1 MRWPSRRHAG
11 AGRLAG
17 RPPHP
22 GPPARRLIAAGAG
35 AGVLLTVLLVPAAP
49 SAERLAT
56 RLAAVVHTLG
66 FKAREAGAG
75 QRYPAPAGTFAAVG
89 ALFTTGTATSATSGS
104 TLVAVGR
111 RHRAVRL
118 GSHFCTASVV
128 NSPAG
133 NLVLTAAHCLAGL
146 SARQIVFVP
155 EYRDGAAPDGV
166 WPVTRAVVD
175 EAWSASASPDDDMA
189 FLLVHQPGT
198 KASVQSFTG
207 GERLGFGQPPRQ
219 LVRVTGYPDAAGA
232 PVSCLNQATP
242 LGAVRLEFDCDGF
255 ATGTSGSALLADV
268 SPVTGLGT
276 VLGIIGGYQQGGNT
290 ASVSYADRVGAVVA
304 ALYKRATGR

>member
-1 MRWPSRRHAG
+1 MRWPSLRHTAPG
-11 AGRLAG
+11 FLARGGRY
-17 RPPHP
+17 P
-22 GPPARRLIAAGAG
+22 GQSARMLVAAGAG
-35 AGVLLTVLLVPAAP
+35 TGVLLTVLLVPAAP

-56 RLAAVVHTLG
+56 RLTAVVHTLG

-75 QRYPAPAGTFAAVG
+75 QRYPAPAGTSAAVG
-89 ALFTTGTATSATSGS
+89 ALFTTGTTTSATSSS
-104 TLVAVGR
+104 TVVAVGR
-111 RHRAVRL
+111 GHERRRL

-128 NSPAG
+128 GSRAG

-146 SARQIVFVP
+146 SPSQIVFVP
-155 EYRDGAAPDGV
+155 EYRDGAAPYGV
-166 WPVTRAVVD
+166 WPVTRVVVD
-175 EAWSASASPDDDMA
+175 GPWSASASPEDDLA

-198 KASVQSFTG
+198 RASVQSFTG

-219 LVRVTGYPDAAGA
+219 LVRVTGYPDNAGA
-232 PVSCLNQATP
+232 PVSCLNDATP
-242 LGAVRLEFDCDGF
+242 FGAVQLEFDCDGF
-255 ATGTSGSALLADV
+255 AAGTSGSALLAGV

>member
-1 MRWPSRRHAG
+1 M
-11 AGRLAG
+11 
-17 RPPHP
+17 
-22 GPPARRLIAAGAG
+22 
-35 AGVLLTVLLVPAAP
+35 VD
-49 SAERLAT
+49 
-56 RLAAVVHTLG
+56 
-66 FKAREAGAG
+66 
-75 QRYPAPAGTFAAVG
+75 
-89 ALFTTGTATSATSGS
+89 
-104 TLVAVGR
+104 
-111 RHRAVRL
+111 
-118 GSHFCTASVV
+118 
-128 NSPAG
+128 SPAG

-146 SARQIVFVP
+146 SPSQIVFVP
-155 EYRDGAAPDGV
+155 EYRDGAAPYGV
-166 WPVTRAVVD
+166 WPVTRVVVD

-219 LVRVTGYPDAAGA
+219 LVRVTGYPDNAGA

-242 LGAVRLEFDCDGF
+242 FGAVQLEFDCDGF

-276 VLGIIGGYQQGGNT
+276 VLGIIGGYQQGGDT

>member
-1 MRWPSRRHAG
+1 MRWPSRRLSG
-11 AGRLAG
+11 TGRRAG

-22 GPPARRLIAAGAG
+22 GQSARTLIAAGAG

-56 RLAAVVHTLG
+56 RLAAAAHTLG
-66 FKAREAGAG
+66 IKARMAKAG
-75 QRYPAPAGTFAAVG
+75 QRYPAPAGTSAAVG
-89 ALFTTGTATSATSGS
+89 ALFTTGTTTSATSGS
-104 TLVAVGR
+104 TVVAVGR
-111 RHRAVRL
+111 RHEGRRL

-146 SARQIVFVP
+146 SPSQIVFVP
-155 EYRDGAAPDGV
+155 EYRDGAAPYGV

-189 FLLVHQPGT
+189 FLLVRQPGT

-219 LVRVTGYPDAAGA
+219 PVRVTGYPDNAGA

-242 LGAVRLEFDCDGF
+242 FGAVQLEFDCAGF

-276 VLGIIGGYQQGGNT
+276 VLGIIGGYQQGGDT